1 MRVLLIGT
9 GGVGT
14 CLAVR
19 ASSRRTVSLGAAQ
32 AVPSLLLQR
41 HQHGLAPTRLCR
53 LGIVDRIR
61 EGTSTGGSHEYSQ
74 HKT

>member
-41 HQHGLAPTRLCR
+41 HQHGLAPTRLWLVSTDVVYEENRSGR
-53 LGIVDRIR
+53 LEMR
-61 EGTSTGGSHEYSQ
+61 
-74 HKT
+74 